1 MKKTFYQTNIFWQ
14 LLCFAILAI
23 VVVMVYGGVRII
35 IQDINQGFSIDE
47 DIVGKI
53 IVRILYF
60 LGVALFFK
68 EFIRIESI
76 NIHLDHE
83 KIFMKDDGLPK
94 KERVQYYA
102 EVRFV
107 DIESVDIIRT
117 EKNSKGKKIDSKLIS
132 GSVIKPYLS
141 IKSKSG
147 GTANFFIMYMAK
159 KDVIKLIDEIKK
171 RMRNVGN
178 MADVIEAS
186 SIMEKLKG
194 PYMIKI
200 DE

>member
-23 VVVMVYGGVRII
+23 VVVMVDGGVRII
-35 IQDINQGFSIDE
+35 IQDINQGFRIDE
-47 DIVGKI
+47 GIVGKI

-60 LGVALFFK
+60 LSVALFFK

-83 KIFMKDDGLPK
+83 KIFMKDDGLQK
-94 KERVQYYA
+94 KASVQHYA

-107 DIESVDIIRT
+107 DIESVDIIWT

-132 GSVIKPYLS
+132 GSVLKPYLS

-159 KDVIKLIDEIKK
+159 KDVIKLIEEIKK
-171 RMRNVGN
+171 RMCNVGN
-178 MADVIEAS
+178 MANVIEES
-186 SIMEKLKG
+186 SIMEKLKR
-194 PYMIKI
+194 PYMLKI